1 MKIKFLFTSL
11 LMLATLG
18 LYAQEEGKEP
28 AKRYGFKSA
37 IVKYTTEVMGQG
49 IESTTYIDE
58 FGAKECQKV
67 KVSVPGMGE
76 METAVITKE
85 GKSWAVNYAMK
96 TVQENPVSQ
105 PNFSELSEDD
115 IKKYNIKEVG
125 KDEYLGKECTV
136 YTMENEA
143 QGMKA
148 AIKVWAYKG
157 LGLKQETEVSGMK
170 IVAKALEF
178 DEGAMVRPQL
188 FDIPKF

>member
-1 MKIKFLFTSL
+1 
-11 LMLATLG
+11 
-18 LYAQEEGKEP
+18 
-28 AKRYGFKSA
+28 
-37 IVKYTTEVMGQG
+37 
-49 IESTTYIDE
+49 
-58 FGAKECQKV
+58 
-67 KVSVPGMGE
+67 

-178 DEGAMVRPQL
+178 DEGAMVLPQV